1 MLTLRLTAFVLFA
14 SQRLSSWLWPNQRPS
29 SPQPRKK
36 RARSSSSASSSV
48 TQTDD
53 YPQGERFY
61 VCHYENR
68 FSALF
73 VLDLSGRIPFP
84 LIYETNGTAQSVF
97 EIVQALRHGSLPDV
111 PPTFICDPRATI
123 KRVPKTWASRKDT
136 DL

>member
-1 MLTLRLTAFVLFA
+1 MLTLRLTAFALSA
-14 SQRLSSWLWPNQRPS
+14 LQRLSSWLSPS
-29 SPQPRKK
+29 QQQVKPQPRKK
-36 RARSSSSASSSV
+36 RGRSNSSASSSM
-48 TQTDD
+48 TQIDD

-73 VLDLSGRIPFP
+73 VLDLSGAIPFP

-97 EIVQALRHGSLPDV
+97 QVVQALRHGSLPDV
-111 PPTFICDPRATI
+111 PPTFICDPRASI
-123 KRVPKTWASRKDT
+123 KRAPKTWALQEDA